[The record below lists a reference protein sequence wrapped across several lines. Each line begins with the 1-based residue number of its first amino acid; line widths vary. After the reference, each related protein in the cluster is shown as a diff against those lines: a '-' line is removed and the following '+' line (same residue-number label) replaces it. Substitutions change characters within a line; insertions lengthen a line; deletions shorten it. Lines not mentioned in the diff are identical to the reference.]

1 MNTCQECIRAK
12 QLVVHEQ
19 YQGDCLGCVVRR
31 LAYQTAEQ
39 REWYFDRLQHVAGYE
54 ARAEVVKL
62 VQLERARIAALKHAP
77 RGGKATT

>member
-19 YQGDCLGCVVRR
+19 YTEDCLGCVVRR
-31 LAYQTAEQ
+31 LAYQTAEE
-39 REWYFDRLQHVAGYE
+39 REWYFDRLQHLAGYA

-62 VQLERARIAALKHAP
+62 VQLERARIAALKQAQEK
-77 RGGKATT
+77 GA